1 MSLMKKERAQAL
13 LTFLKW
19 CHAEDYTGT
28 DDDMPDHC
36 NDWISDLTD
45 DEVRDLVLSTFR
57 EGI

>member
-1 MSLMKKERAQAL
+1 MKKERAQAL

-19 CHAEDYTGT
+19 CHAEDYAGT
-28 DDDMPDHC
+28 DDDMSDHC